1 MIEEY
6 HFGSIKIDGETY
18 NHDVQIGLDNEVK
31 LWWRNE
37 SHQIEKRDI
46 EEVLN
51 QNPEVIVIGTGEMG
65 VAKVN
70 EEVQKNIQSQGI
82 SLVIEPTTEAIETFN
97 SLKKDLPAGGQG
109 KKVAGLFH
117 LTC

>member
-6 HFGSIKIDGETY
+6 HFGSIKIDGEIY

-37 SHQIEKRDI
+37 SHRITKRDI

-51 QNPEVIVIGTGEMG
+51 QNPEAIVIGTGEMG
-65 VAKVN
+65 VAKVS
-70 EEVQKNIQSQGI
+70 EEAQEEIRKKGEELII
-82 SLVIEPTTEAIETFN
+82 KPTSEAVGVFN
-97 SLKKDLPAGGQG
+97 SLKNK
-109 KKVAGLFH
+109 KKVVGLFH

>member
-6 HFGSIKIDGETY
+6 SFGFIKINGQTY
-18 NHDVQIGLDNEVK
+18 NHDVQVGLNNEVK
-31 LWWRNE
+31 LWWRNQ

-46 EEVLN
+46 EEVLS

-82 SLVIEPTTEAIETFN
+82 SLVIEPTTEAIKIFN
-97 SLKKDLPAGGQG
+97 SLKKD

>member
-6 HFGSIKIDGETY
+6 SFGFIKIDGQVY
-18 NHDVQIGLDNEVK
+18 NHDVQIGLDNKVK
-31 LWWRNE
+31 LWWRNQ

-46 EEVLN
+46 EEVLS
-51 QNPEVIVIGTGEMG
+51 QKPEAVVIGTGELG
-65 VAKVN
+65 VAKVSQAAR
-70 EEVQKNIQSQGI
+70 EEITASGVKLI
-82 SLVIEPTTEAIETFN
+82 IEPTPEAIKIFN
-97 SLKKDLPAGGQG
+97 DLGKE